1 MARRKR
7 RVFTREYKQQVVEV
21 IRSGSRSVG
30 AVAKDLDLS
39 ETAVRRWLNQT
50 EVDAGGGGTGAL
62 TTAEREELVRLRR
75 ENRTL
80 AMEREIL
87 RKAAAFFA
95 KESA

>member
-7 RVFTREYKQQVVEV
+7 RAFTREYKQQVVEL
-21 IRSGSRSVG
+21 IRSGRRKAG

-39 ETAVRRWLNQT
+39 ETAVRRWVSQT
-50 EVDAGGGGTGAL
+50 EVDAGRGGTGAL

-95 KESA
+95 KENA

>member
-7 RVFTREYKQQVVEV
+7 RAFTREYKQQVVEV
-21 IRSGSRSVG
+21 IRSGSRSAG

-50 EVDAGGGGTGAL
+50 EVDAGRGGTGAL

-95 KESA
+95 KENA

>member
-1 MARRKR
+1 M
-7 RVFTREYKQQVVEV
+7 

-50 EVDAGGGGTGAL
+50 EVDSGGGGAGAL

-87 RKAAAFFA
+87 RKAMAFFA
-95 KESA
+95 KENA